1 MELPDLNNDQRLALV
16 AIIEATVQA
25 DRRASEEEADTLADI
40 TAELGDA
47 EFRRLAIEADGRFKG
62 EGDLRE
68 FLAALPG
75 QEARELIYGTVLD
88 LAMADVIAGHESELL
103 QWLGQTWQVEASF
116 DSPEQ

>member
-1 MELPDLNNDQRLALV
+1 MDLPDLNHDQRLALV
-16 AIIEATVQA
+16 ALIEATVQA
-25 DRRASEEEADTLADI
+25 DRRASDQETDALADI

-47 EFRRLAIEADGRFKG
+47 EYQRIAIEADGRFKG
-62 EGDLRE
+62 ENDLRQ

-88 LAMADVIAGHESELL
+88 LAMADVVSGHESELL
-103 QWLGQTWQVEASF
+103 QWLAQTWQVEASF